1 MKEAKKRD
9 YKDEYKKF
17 QSSAKSKKYRAELN
31 KYNRKKGTYGN
42 GDDKDASHKGGKIVG
57 FESQSKNRGRAEK
70 SRLKKESTL
79 NENPA
84 AIAAVQAMVKLKM
97 KNPKTGKD
105 SSAVSALKN
114 KDNPNHKKAK
124 SIFQRLKDKFS
135 KKKDD
140 KPKKQSKSDADFY
153 KRQYE
158 FVKEAKFDATGID
171 WSDEMMWKWVSKAL
185 KTAGIKELKYTP
197 MKSGWLGGKF
207 IWGGFYQVQANK
219 RQEILPITID
229 KKGNIHLNV
238 SPKKFVIGKIGKLP
252 QVVKNL
258 KDFKKSDLD
267 VNESVNEDY
276 KISVKHTFKVTPDGG
291 IILYGRH
298 GKIMMNRE
306 EIKSFLRGL
315 KMKHIPESVNEAI
328 SGFQYQKNIIKRDR
342 DRKAKE
348 FQAKQRAKGLKWDE
362 KKKRWVKKESVN
374 ESRANV
380 VKAIAIAKKMSGNM
394 TGAVKKIEK
403 IQKGLSKQIE
413 VEDALRKANE
423 SVNEAKSK
431 TIKTIGSII
440 GKRQAKK
447 IDGVLVDM
455 QTAHVIMK
463 VWNALSSSNRKKFE
477 KLPIKQMATV
487 AWKLVK

>member
-1 MKEAKKRD
+1 
-9 YKDEYKKF
+9 
-17 QSSAKSKKYRAELN
+17 
-31 KYNRKKGTYGN
+31 
-42 GDDKDASHKGGKIVG
+42 
-57 FESQSKNRGRAEK
+57 
-70 SRLKKESTL
+70 
-79 NENPA
+79 
-84 AIAAVQAMVKLKM
+84 
-97 KNPKTGKD
+97 
-105 SSAVSALKN
+105 
-114 KDNPNHKKAK
+114 
-124 SIFQRLKDKFS
+124 
-135 KKKDD
+135 
-140 KPKKQSKSDADFY
+140 
-153 KRQYE
+153 
-158 FVKEAKFDATGID
+158 
-171 WSDEMMWKWVSKAL
+171 
-185 KTAGIKELKYTP
+185 
-197 MKSGWLGGKF
+197 
-207 IWGGFYQVQANK
+207 
-219 RQEILPITID
+219 
-229 KKGNIHLNV
+229 
-238 SPKKFVIGKIGKLP
+238 LP

-423 SVNEAKSK
+423 SVNEEKVKKLSVYMPKKTVKKLPLIKKFVQRFVPNAKFDMKGNVLHIDGGGKSMKRLSQLIYNEFYVDKVNWNESVNEAKSK

-455 QTAHVIMK
+455 QTAYVIMK
-463 VWNALSSSNRKKFE
+463 VWNALSSSNRSKFE
-477 KLPIKQMATV
+477 KLPIKKMATV